1 MKKLYIILL
10 SSLTILSCGGGSED
24 KSIDSVIATG
34 DLDAIKLK
42 RNELAAS
49 YEERVKL
56 LDEAIA
62 KLDTIEK
69 VSLITTIQ
77 AKDTLFNHFVEL
89 QGSVDTKEN
98 IIINAEYSGT
108 LLSVLVKEGQK
119 VKKGQLLAKID
130 DGGLSAQLS
139 QLQVQAD
146 LAQTTFERQKRL
158 WDQKIGSEIQFLQAK
173 TQYESVQNSVSQ
185 LRSQLS
191 KTNITAPFSGTIDEI
206 ITQQGTNISPGSPIM
221 RIVNLDNMY
230 IDVEVPER
238 YISNIKEG
246 TTVNINFPV
255 LQDTVQS
262 KVAQVS
268 NYINPSNRS
277 FKIQVDVDNRG
288 GLVKPNLTA
297 RVNINDYINEEAILI
312 PQNIISENAE
322 GDQYVYVVREKDTG
336 NFAVAKRV
344 IIKTGQTQGDLI
356 EVLEGINKG
365 DELVE
370 EGARRVQDNQKVKIK
385 NPESNGR
392 Y

>member
-10 SSLTILSCGGGSED
+10 SSLMIISCGGGSED

-34 DLDAIKLK
+34 DLEAIKIK
-42 RNELAAS
+42 RNELATS

-69 VSLITTIQ
+69 VSLITTIE

-119 VKKGQLLAKID
+119 VKKGQILAKIN

-185 LRSQLS
+185 LRSQLA
-191 KTNITAPFSGTIDEI
+191 KTNVTAPFSGTIDEI
-206 ITQQGTNISPGSPIM
+206 ITQQGTNVSPGSPIM

-238 YISNIKEG
+238 YISDIKAG

-268 NYINPSNRS
+268 NYINPNNRS
-277 FKIQVDVDNRG
+277 FKIQVDVDNHD

-297 RVNINDYINEEAILI
+297 RVNINDYINEKAILI

>member
-10 SSLTILSCGGGSED
+10 SSLMIISCGGGSED